1 MTDADGSAWGGNG
14 AGASPGGNGGG
25 SSPGGNGRDVP
36 ACEDVRMHLGGYV
49 LGGLEPRETRR
60 VDEHLGVCG
69 SCAAE
74 TADLAAVPGLLTLI
88 EGAPPEPPVDVRRRV
103 LDDVGRPRPAPRR
116 AVGLVAALLAAAVV
130 SGAALLA
137 APGNDEE
144 VGAPAEQV
152 SVRTELR
159 AGEGTDARG
168 VLTLSPSGSGLL
180 VQIEAAD
187 LEPPPPRGVYE
198 AWLRKPDREEPVSIG
213 RFQPDQ
219 AGTAA
224 VTFTVAGDLDDYD
237 GFWVTAE
244 PDDTDPAH
252 QGPTVLWADV
262 P

>member
-1 MTDADGSAWGGNG
+1 MTDAGGPVWGGNG
-14 AGASPGGNGGG
+14 AGAGSGGDGGGSPPGGNGGAG
-25 SSPGGNGRDVP
+25 P

-49 LGGLEPRETRR
+49 LGGLEPHETER
-60 VDEHLGVCG
+60 VDEHLGECR

-74 TADLAAVPGLLTLI
+74 TAGLVAMPGLLALL
-88 EGAPPEPPVDVRRRV
+88 EDAPPEPSAAVRTRV
-103 LDDVGRPRPAPRR
+103 LEDAGRARPAPRR
-116 AVGLVAALLAAAVV
+116 VVGLVAALLAAAVV
-130 SGAALLA
+130 TGVAVLA
-137 APGNDEE
+137 APGDDEDA
-144 VGAPAEQV
+144 GAPAQQV
-152 SVRTELR
+152 SVRRELH

-180 VQIEAAD
+180 VEIEAAD

-198 AWLRKPDREEPVSIG
+198 AWLRAPDREEPVSIG
-213 RFQPDQ
+213 RFEPDQ